1 MEHSGRRAV
10 LIGLAAGL
18 AAVGAME
25 LAGALG
31 ALRPLPDLLQ
41 GPVLAA
47 MPGPVFGFM
56 IDRLQHLGKVLE
68 EIGLL
73 LAMVVVL
80 GALAVA
86 ALALADRYRRTY
98 PRAALLAFPVAAL
111 VAWLAVEVAILPIGG
126 EGLFGLGAGPGRL
139 IAWAVVFGI
148 YGAGTA
154 ILATSPPAPAPASG
168 AADPVRRQLLALGI
182 TGAGLLVVGVTKV
195 PGWVGTVA
203 TPPEGGQQ
211 GRLSPAL
218 TPVDRFYVVSKN
230 FQDPH
235 VDARTWSLSVGGLAS
250 SPQRWTLAQLRSL
263 PAVTQTVTLE
273 CISNVVG
280 GPQMSTGRF
289 TGVPLRDVVARAQP
303 QAAARAVT
311 FHARDGYTESMWL
324 SELNAD
330 PTILVAYLLDGQP
343 LPDAHGY
350 PARILVPG
358 HYGMRGP
365 KWLEQITLAQN
376 REQGYWEQQ
385 GWNPDVDVR
394 TTSRIDEPAEGAG
407 LRRGLVTVAGVAFA
421 GGRGIS
427 AVEWSTDGGQT
438 WRPARVE
445 APLSPLTWVRW
456 TADWQPDRDGGF
468 RLTVRAR
475 DGGGRLQDQT
485 QRESFPSGSSGW
497 HSVNVTV
504 GL

>member
-1 MEHSGRRAV
+1 MEHSGRRPA

-25 LAGALG
+25 LAGALS

-41 GPVLAA
+41 SPVLAV

-68 EIGLL
+68 EVGLL
-73 LAMVVVL
+73 LVMVAVLAGLAMA
-80 GALAVA
+80 ALAVA
-86 ALALADRYRRTY
+86 DHWGRRS
-98 PRAALLAFPVAAL
+98 PRAALLTFGGAAF
-111 VAWLAVEVAILPIGG
+111 VAWLAVSLVALPVGG
-126 EGLFGLGAGPGRL
+126 EGLLGLGAGPGRTV
-139 IAWAVVFGI
+139 AWAVVFAV
-148 YGAGTA
+148 YGAALA
-154 ILATSPPAPAPASG
+154 ILATSPPVPAPADG
-168 AADPVRRQLLALGI
+168 AADPVRRHLLALGV
-182 TGAGLLVVGVTKV
+182 TAAGLLVVGFTKV
-195 PGWVGTVA
+195 PGWVSTVA
-203 TPPEGGQQ
+203 SPPEGGQQ
-211 GRLSPAL
+211 GRLSPVL

-235 VDARTWSLSVGGLAS
+235 VDARTWSLSVGGLAG
-250 SPQRWTLAQLRSL
+250 SPQRLTLAQLRSL

-273 CISNVVG
+273 CISNTVG

-289 TGVPLRDVVARAQP
+289 TGVPLRDLVAHAQP
-303 QAAARAVT
+303 RAEARAVT

-324 SELNAD
+324 SELNGN

-350 PARILVPG
+350 PARVLVPG

-365 KWLEQITLAQN
+365 KWLEQINLAQS
-376 REQGYWEQQ
+376 REAGYWEQQ
-385 GWNPDVDVR
+385 GWDPDVEVR
-394 TTSRIDEPAEGAG
+394 TTSRIDEPADGAG

-421 GGRGIS
+421 GARGIS
-427 AVEWSTDGGQT
+427 AVEWSVDGGQT
-438 WRPARVE
+438 WRPARLE
-445 APLSPLTWVRW
+445 PPLSPLTWVRW

-485 QRESFPSGSSGW
+485 QRDSFPTGSSGW